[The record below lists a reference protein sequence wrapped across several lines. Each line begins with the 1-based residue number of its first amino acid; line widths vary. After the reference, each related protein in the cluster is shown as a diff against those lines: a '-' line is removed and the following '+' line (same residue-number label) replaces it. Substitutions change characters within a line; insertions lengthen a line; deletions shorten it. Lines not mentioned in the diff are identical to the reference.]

1 MLFSRLF
8 IYCET
13 MSAGDYISLKKSK
26 MLKNYAP
33 ILSTG
38 NKAIANYDHFVRKI
52 ALQTVIDSCSK
63 DIYGV
68 LEPAKLNDVP
78 LNSCNYPE
86 NSFDGIVQIYESPC
100 PFMPLKSIPSVPA
113 KLQQPCYK
121 GEQPCTLFFQA
132 KRAPTTTHRRQWNL
146 KKPSILSIYDSTT
159 FRM

>member
-1 MLFSRLF
+1 
-8 IYCET
+8 

-78 LNSCNYPE
+78 LNSCNYPA
-86 NSFDGIVQIYESPC
+86 NSFDGIVQIYESPS
-100 PFMPLKSIPSVPA
+100 PTEPSMLLKSIPSVPA

-121 GEQPCTLFFQA
+121 GEQGCTLFFQA

-146 KKPSILSIYDSTT
+146 KKPSILSVYDSTT

>member
-1 MLFSRLF
+1 
-8 IYCET
+8 

-78 LNSCNYPE
+78 LNSCNYPA
-86 NSFDGIVQIYESPC
+86 NSFDGVLNVVLFNPKEKTIPLEST
-100 PFMPLKSIPSVPA
+100 PSVPS
-113 KLQQPCYK
+113 KLQRSCYR

-146 KKPSILSIYDSTT
+146 KKPSILSISDSTT

>member
-1 MLFSRLF
+1 
-8 IYCET
+8 

-33 ILSTG
+33 VLSSN
-38 NKAIANYDHFVRKI
+38 NKAIANYDHYVRKI

-68 LEPAKLNDVP
+68 IEPTKLNDVP

-86 NSFDGIVQIYESPC
+86 NSFDGIVRVYESPS
-100 PFMPLKSIPSVPA
+100 PFIPIKSIPSIPA

-121 GEQPCTLFFQA
+121 GEQGCALFFQA

-146 KKPSILSIYDSTT
+146 KKPSILSISDSTT